1 MSIPNSEKTL
11 FKSSSNPVIRNAGFF
26 VYIDLSPYLP
36 RDDYLTPRNREFSL
50 AERLVD
56 AGVFLHPGEEH
67 SRDIGWFRLVF
78 SQEEEILQEGFNR

>member
-1 MSIPNSEKTL
+1 MSIQVWRKKL
-11 FKSSSNPVIRNAGFF
+11 FKSSSNPTIRNAGFF

-36 RDDYLTPRNREFSL
+36 ADGGLSPRNREFAL
-50 AERLVD
+50 AQRLVD

-78 SQEEEILQEGFNR
+78 SQEEDTLKEGLNR